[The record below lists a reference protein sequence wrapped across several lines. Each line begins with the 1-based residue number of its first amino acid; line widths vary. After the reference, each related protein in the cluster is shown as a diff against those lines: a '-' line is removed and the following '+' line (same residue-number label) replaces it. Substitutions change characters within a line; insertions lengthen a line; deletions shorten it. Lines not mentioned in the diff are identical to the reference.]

1 MATTEEVLDEYR
13 TANAIGDIDT
23 VVDLHAEDAV
33 IISRGHVRRG
43 HDEIRAHYEELG
55 QMMGG
60 DDYEMEVFEEF
71 IEGDY
76 VMFTY
81 SMETADFSWDFA
93 VDTMVIQDG
102 CITGHT
108 VAVYEHDA

>member
-1 MATTEEVLDEYR
+1 M
-13 TANAIGDIDT
+13 GDIDT

-43 HDEIRAHYEELG
+43 HEGVRAHYEEVG
-55 QMMGG
+55 EMMN
-60 DDYEMEVFEEF
+60 DSELEMDVFQEY
-71 IEGDY
+71 IEGEF

-81 SMETADFSWDFA
+81 AMRASDFHWDFA

-102 CITGHT
+102 KITGHT
-108 VAVYEHDA
+108 VAVYEHDG